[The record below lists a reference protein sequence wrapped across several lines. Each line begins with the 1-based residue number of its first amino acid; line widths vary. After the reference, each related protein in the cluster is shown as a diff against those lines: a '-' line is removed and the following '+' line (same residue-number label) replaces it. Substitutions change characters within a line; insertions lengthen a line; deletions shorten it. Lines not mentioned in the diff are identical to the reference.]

1 MSGGTAA
8 DDNDASG
15 GEKFAALLIVVLFA
29 GVGGFLTKLL
39 KGAELS
45 PNGCCKEGV
54 KIPPVS
60 KTITIPMLVGI
71 IIFGCIAR
79 NWFPQTL
86 MDSYPNDWAG
96 WIRTVCLSIILMR
109 GGLELDFEGKGLI
122 VVLLTLVP

>member
-1 MSGGTAA
+1 MSGGAPA
-8 DDNDASG
+8 DDNNASG
-15 GEKFAALLIVVLFA
+15 GAKFLALLLVVLFA

-39 KGAELS
+39 KGADIK
-45 PNGCCKEGV
+45 PNGCCTKGL

-60 KTITIPMLVGI
+60 QTITIPVLVGI

-79 NWFPQTL
+79 NWFPQDI
-86 MDSYPNDWAG
+86 MDAYPNAWAG
-96 WIRTVCLSIILMR
+96 WIRTVCLSIILLR